1 MASLDGEGQERSWDE
16 ALTRLEDFL
25 LAYPYDRALPDLPT
39 IADAAQL
46 SDDFLF
52 EDDRAHK
59 VLHDAIAGRPLS
71 DASQVRQLRT
81 ELELLTLEVEVLTE
95 RLGSARTPIELAEV
109 GTQLV
114 AVRGR
119 LEHIRRIL

>member
-1 MASLDGEGQERSWDE
+1 MGTRHDEGQERSWDA

-39 IADAAQL
+39 IADAAEL
-46 SDDFLF
+46 PDDFLL

-59 VLHDAIAGRPLS
+59 VLHEAVAGRPLS
-71 DASQVRQLRT
+71 DASQIGQLRT
-81 ELELLTLEVEVLTE
+81 EVELLTLEVEVLTE
-95 RLGSARTPIELAEV
+95 RLGSARTPMELAEV
-109 GTQLV
+109 GAQLV

-119 LEHIRRIL
+119 LDHVRRIL